1 MERNTQ
7 SSVAQA
13 IEVQR
18 VRSGISSQAELA
30 RRAGFSPSALNKRM
44 SGALRMDFE
53 DLDRLASVLGVDPFD
68 LLNAAKVE
76 SELAKV
82 G

>member
-1 MERNTQ
+1 MESNIQ

-30 RRAGFSPSALNKRM
+30 RRAGYSPAALNKRL
-44 SGALRMDFE
+44 SGALRMDFT
-53 DLDRLASVLGVDPFD
+53 DVDRIARALGVGPFD
-68 LLNAAKVE
+68 LLEAAKE
-76 SELAKV
+76 ERSLARPA
-82 G
+82 

>member
-1 MERNTQ
+1 MKRDTQ

-30 RRAGFSPSALNKRM
+30 RRAGYSPSALNKRL
-44 SGALRMDFE
+44 SGDLRMDFT
-53 DLDRLASVLGVDPFD
+53 DIDRIANALGVDPFD
-68 LLNAAKVE
+68 LLAAARTEMQLSAAV
-76 SELAKV
+76 
-82 G
+82 

>member
-1 MERNTQ
+1 MKRDTQ

-30 RRAGFSPSALNKRM
+30 RRAGYSPSALNKRL
-44 SGALRMDFE
+44 SGDLRMDFT
-53 DLDRLASVLGVDPFD
+53 DVDRIAKALGVAPFD
-68 LLNAAKVE
+68 LLDAAKVE
-76 SELAKV
+76 RELAQTA
-82 G
+82 